1 MTMRELTPKS
11 GTVADAAAVLVERAG
26 PYLVATHRNPDGDA
40 IGSLLAV
47 SRALRAQGRD
57 VVMWHPDV
65 PAVPDNLT
73 FLLGPDERIVA
84 ELPADRAER
93 TLVAVD
99 CATAH
104 RLADEPPGALGA
116 FVLNIDHHH
125 DNGRYGDLNIVA
137 EASSTAEIILAIL
150 TEARWHIDRPIAEAL
165 HVGIVTDTGRMSYS
179 NVTPD
184 TLRAD
189 ARLLEAGVDVADMA
203 RRLYENTPAAE
214 ARLSGRALAEM
225 RELLDGRLIV
235 SIVGPDDFAAAGTD
249 ETDGI
254 AEQLRGIRGAEVGV
268 LVRPFPDGRIRAS
281 LRAASNRVD
290 VSTIARAV
298 GGGGHA
304 AAAGLTTAATP
315 DAFVEWL
322 VAQVKAQLDG

>member
-1 MTMRELTPKS
+1 MRELTPTA
-11 GTVADAAAVLVERAG
+11 GTVADAAALLLERSG

-40 IGSLLAV
+40 IGSVLAI

-65 PAVPDNLT
+65 PAVPDDLA
-73 FLLGPDERIVA
+73 FLLSPGEEFVS
-84 ELPADRAER
+84 ELPADRATR
-93 TLVAVD
+93 TLVALD

-104 RLADEPPGALGA
+104 RLADDPPADLAA

-125 DNGRYGDLNIVA
+125 DNGRYGDLNVVVT
-137 EASSTAEIILAIL
+137 ASSTAEIIVGVLDA
-150 TEARWHIDRPIAEAL
+150 AGWGIDRSIAVPL

-179 NVTPD
+179 NVTPE

-189 ARLLEAGVDVADMA
+189 ARLIEAGVDVADIA
-203 RRLYENTPAAE
+203 RRLYENTPAAD
-214 ARLSGRALAEM
+214 ARLTGRALAGM

-235 SIVGPDDFAAAGTD
+235 SVVGVEDFAAAGTD

-254 AEQLRGIRGAEVGV
+254 AERLRGIRGAEVGA

-281 LRAASNRVD
+281 LRAASDRVD
-290 VSTIARAV
+290 VSRIAREV

-304 AAAGLTTAATP
+304 AAAGLTTSAEP
-315 DAFVEWL
+315 EAFVEWL
-322 VAQVKAQLDG
+322 TEQVKVQLDG